1 MTLNVA
7 WPAPIKVGGQDLHN
21 TATFTY
27 LGSLI
32 SQTGGTSNDICS
44 RLNKARYTFNNLNV
58 IWSSAQYSKETKLSI
73 YQSCVLPILLYGSEC
88 WRMTNNDM
96 IMKKLSSFH
105 TKSLTKSLTLRI
117 FWLRV
122 ISNKDLLAQCH
133 QENMTTIIRRRR
145 WSWIKAM
152 CLEWKGGLFQKQQS
166 IGHLKEKKTA
176 GTAKDNLEKDGR
188 NWTETA
194 LNYTW
199 GTPREKHVTN
209 MSGET
214 LSLPY
219 CRWRTGQ

>member
-73 YQSCVLPILLYGSEC
+73 YQSCVLPILLYGSES
-88 WRMTNNDM
+88 WRMTDNDM

-133 QENMTTIIRRRR
+133 QENMRTIIRRRR
-145 WSWIKAM
+145 WSWI
-152 CLEWKGGLFQKQQS
+152 
-166 IGHLKEKKTA
+166 GHVLRMEGCPLDTWRKKRQRGRPKTTWRRTVETELK
-176 GTAKDNLEKDGR
+176 
-188 NWTETA
+188 
-194 LNYTW
+194 
-199 GTPREKHVTN
+199 
-209 MSGET
+209 
-214 LSLPY
+214 LP
-219 CRWRTGQ
+219 